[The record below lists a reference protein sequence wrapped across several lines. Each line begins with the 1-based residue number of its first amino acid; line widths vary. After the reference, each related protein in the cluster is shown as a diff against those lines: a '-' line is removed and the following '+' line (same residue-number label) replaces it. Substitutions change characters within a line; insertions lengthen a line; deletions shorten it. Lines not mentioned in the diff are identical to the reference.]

1 MAERRLTHKLGSQ
14 LVEGAQLRCLPQI
27 ELPWIST
34 FNLRWWRHVEE
45 ESVGRKTG
53 PRGKA
58 GMPT

>member
-1 MAERRLTHKLGSQ
+1 MAERRLTHRLDGQ
-14 LVEGAQLRCLPQI
+14 LVEGVQLRRLPQI
-27 ELPWIST
+27 ELPWITT

-45 ESVGRKTG
+45 EGFGRKTG